1 MGLCKSKNAWQN
13 VTPDLANI
21 RHHFT
26 LSSHSQS
33 RQLWCYCT
41 VSYGRA
47 ISRRNSNVVILC
59 VNKCEFVYLK
69 TVKWNKCATYDSL
82 VYPFSMCGRKIG
94 TVHILHHS
102 VSVEGYCVPTL
113 PPLFLSLSLISTH
126 TKLSSVWLSV
136 EWMPVTNRYELTP
149 ATWHK
154 IICNIQLY
162 ANFARCVSTSI
173 HATPTYLS
181 YWYAN
186 IEHTLKL
193 FLFSL
198 SLRWLL
204 NILKHFFN
212 CIFTSMLFHSITSI
226 TRTI

>member
-1 MGLCKSKNAWQN
+1 MNLCTWKQSNEINVPRTTLWFIHFRCVAEKSALFISY
-13 VTPDLANI
+13 TILC
-21 RHHFT
+21 
-26 LSSHSQS
+26 LS
-33 RQLWCYCT
+33 
-41 VSYGRA
+41 RA
-47 ISRRNSNVVILC
+47 IVFRLSPA
-59 VNKCEFVYLK
+59 F
-69 TVKWNKCATYDSL
+69 
-82 VYPFSMCGRKIG
+82 
-94 TVHILHHS
+94 
-102 VSVEGYCVPTL
+102 
-113 PPLFLSLSLISTH
+113 SLSFFHFHTH
-126 TKLSSVWLSV
+126 QTV
-136 EWMPVTNRYELTP
+136 ECVTIGWMNMMPVTNRYELTP